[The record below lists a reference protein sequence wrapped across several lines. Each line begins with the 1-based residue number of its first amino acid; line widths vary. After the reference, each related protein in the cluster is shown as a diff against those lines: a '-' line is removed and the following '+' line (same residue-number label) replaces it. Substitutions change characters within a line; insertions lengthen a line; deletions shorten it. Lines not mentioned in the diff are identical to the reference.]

1 VRDHYGNGI
10 GRLDDLIRYLEIK
23 MERNDPYNDN
33 LYLEE
38 LLRLLECIWLRY
50 GNIRTVASYLLM
62 GNFNDRKF
70 NYKEDNK
77 WNEKKK
83 KIAEHFEE
91 MERLYTHSK
100 KRHLISLEYVDK
112 DPVLIVGAPDGLN
125 FEGNTN
131 KVARIYEIKTQD
143 VFYTIRSYE
152 GFIKKISDKIRLA
165 SNQLQL
171 YKYILDRTAGF
182 GLIGKIV
189 RVELH
194 GTLYFHSEDEEYL
207 YSAKRIIR
215 QNLNR
220 IIRDADKDNA
230 YNLSFKEEGKTYING
245 ENLYYFKISFRVR
258 YDERV
263 VKNYLK
269 NLDKLF
275 MSIGIGG

>member
-1 VRDHYGNGI
+1 MRDHYGNGI